1 MSRERRAPRQEIGL
15 VIEEG
20 SGATLQQQ
28 VRQRL
33 LDAIS
38 RGILRPGRRLPSSR
52 RLARQIGVSRNTVIL
67 AYDALLSAGHLVSRA
82 RSGVFVPPQS
92 AAARVAS
99 VRHGRRPV
107 TDARAD
113 SAEYLAGPFRAPP
126 SWQRHPFA
134 FLDGCF
140 DSSIIPTEEWREAL
154 QLTHSKREL
163 ARWGC
168 DSPELDDAVLSE
180 ELRSVVLPD
189 WGLETAP
196 RELLCMGSAR
206 QALNATIATLI
217 TRATTVAVDRGVDG
231 ETRQRIGQLAAQT
244 IELESLEADEIAE
257 RLPRGSVVVL
267 GARRVPGQSPPTRRA
282 AERLLGAAARGDFQV
297 IECQAPPDL
306 PGSRQGFPSLRALD
320 TDGRVVLIATPPAA
334 ICLGRPLGLVCA
346 RADLVDRLRVQR
358 RLDASEVPQAQQRAW
373 AYFVRLGHY
382 AASSKRA
389 ASALL
394 KRHTA
399 LRDALNH
406 YLHKFVT
413 IESPAGSS
421 AYFVR
426 INSGEDAALL
436 SRAAAD
442 LGVLVEPFDGIGQPS
457 TLLMGVTSLPAEKI
471 RPGVERL
478 AQLIRGRAPLS
489 APAPAGAA
497 TFLEGTQLTRAMAG
511 KSLLYSTV
519 YGEPCTIEVHADGRL
534 VGRAGFSDED
544 RDTGRWWT
552 DGKLWHRQW
561 QSWAYGESAS
571 FYTAIEGD
579 QVRWFNADRVLV
591 DSALVVTST
600 SRPRAGLRR
609 TPPGRRHE

>member
-1 MSRERRAPRQEIGL
+1 MRRERRAPRQEIGL
-15 VIEEG
+15 VIDEE

-67 AYDALLSAGHLVSRA
+67 AYDALISGGHLVTRA
-82 RSGVFVPPQS
+82 RSGVFVPPR
-92 AAARVAS
+92 APAARVAT

-107 TDARAD
+107 TDAETGSGESIGA
-113 SAEYLAGPFRAPP
+113 SFRAPP

-140 DSSIIPTEEWREAL
+140 DSSILPSEEWREAL
-154 QLTHSKREL
+154 RLTHSKREL
-163 ARWGC
+163 VRWGC
-168 DSPELDDAVLSE
+168 DSPELDDEALSE

-189 WGLETAP
+189 FGLEAAP
-196 RELLCMGSAR
+196 REVLCMGSQR
-206 QALNATIATLI
+206 QALNAAIAALV
-217 TRATTVAVDRGVDG
+217 TRATVVAVDRAVDR
-231 ETRQRIGQLAAQT
+231 ETRQRIAQIAAQT
-244 IELESLEADEIAE
+244 VELESLDADAVSE
-257 RLPRGSVVVL
+257 RLPRGSVIVM
-267 GARRVPGQSPPTRRA
+267 GGRRVPGQAIPARRG
-282 AERLLGAAARGDFQV
+282 AERLLEAAAAREFQI

-306 PGSRQGFPSLRALD
+306 PGFRPPIPSLRALD
-320 TDGRVVLIATPPAA
+320 GEGRVVLVAAPPAA
-334 ICLGRPLGLVCA
+334 ISLGRPLGLLCA
-346 RADLVDRLRVQR
+346 GADLIGHLRTQR
-358 RLDASEVPQAQQRAW
+358 RLDSSELSPAQQRAW
-373 AYFVRLGHY
+373 AYFIRLGHY
-382 AASSKRA
+382 SASAKRA
-389 ASALL
+389 ALTL
-394 KRHTA
+394 QRRHTA

-413 IESPAGSS
+413 IESPPGSS

-426 INSGEDAALL
+426 INSGEDAALV

-442 LGVLVEPFDGIGQPS
+442 LGVLVEPFEGSREPS
-457 TLLMGVTSLPAEKI
+457 TLVMGVTSVPAERI

-478 AQLIRGRAPLS
+478 AQLIRRRAPLS
-489 APAPAGAA
+489 PAAPAGE
-497 TFLEGTQLTRAMAG
+497 TRFLEGAQLTRAMAG

-552 DGKLWHRQW
+552 EGNLWHRQW
-561 QSWAYGESAS
+561 QSWAYGEIAS
-571 FYTAIEGD
+571 FYTAVDGD
-579 QVRWFNADRVLV
+579 QVRWFNAERVLV
-591 DSALVVTST
+591 DTALVVSA
-600 SRPRAGLRR
+600 PRTKARLRHASGR
-609 TPPGRRHE
+609 TPG